1 MIIRWLSFGR
11 SLAKGIGHYQ
21 RGAYTEALDALNAA
35 VKIKESDFLVQFW
48 LLRTSVRLGR
58 REDARR
64 YAANCM
70 SWRVDLA
77 ELISPWQQAAN
88 GETMS
93 DDGLARLDA
102 AADQLLAYHQWEDK
116 PISLSRVAAMFGL
129 WLGLLLLISLVYIAG
144 EYLIFS
150 IRPFTRVPMQHL
162 LYIGLI
168 FETLSILLYGK
179 YSWRPN
185 IRTNGWLTLRR
196 YVAVTL
202 SLMRNGTFI
211 RLSIIVILFYISKAV
226 LGSWVGE
233 DQPPPRP
240 FFEFPIISIFLVLAT
255 GPVQEELM
263 FRKVLFTY
271 LRQYSRTGAYILVA
285 LAFYLTHGLNSGL
298 WIMVASVF
306 FCLAYEQHN
315 TIIASIV
322 LHVLINTMAVIKIY
336 FFP

>member
-77 ELISPWQQAAN
+77 ELVSPWQQAAN

-93 DDGLARLDA
+93 DDGLARLDT

-129 WLGLLLLISLVYIAG
+129 WLGLLMLISVVYNVG
-144 EYLIFS
+144 KYLIFS
-150 IRPFTRVPMQHL
+150 VPPFTRAPIQHL
-162 LYIGLI
+162 LYIELVFKI
-168 FETLSILLYGK
+168 LSILLYWK
-179 YSWRPN
+179 YFWRPN
-185 IRTNGWLTLRR
+185 IRTSGWLTLRR
-196 YVAVTL
+196 HVEISF
-202 SLMRNGTFI
+202 SLMRNRAFI
-211 RLSIIVILFYISKAV
+211 RLCVIVVAWSIITVILMQLF
-226 LGSWVGE
+226 GE
-233 DQPPPRP
+233 GLAPQGYLQ
-240 FFEFPIISIFLVLAT
+240 FPIINIIT
-255 GPVQEELM
+255 GLIIAPICEELM

-271 LRQYSRTGAYILVA
+271 LRQYSRTGAYVVVT
-285 LAFYLTHGLNSGL
+285 LAFYLAHGINSGL
-298 WIMVASVF
+298 WLMVASVILCF
-306 FCLAYEQHN
+306 AYEQQN
-315 TIIASIV
+315 TIDAAIISHI
-322 LHVLINTMAVIKIY
+322 LINLVIIIHIY
-336 FFP
+336 LYY